1 LKDSNTNPKM
11 ETLEEEDVGVCSLT
25 CNISKVEGRAETSR
39 WGLKQMTSKS
49 IIHMNLHKTNNKVD

>member
-1 LKDSNTNPKM
+1 M

-25 CNISKVEGRAETSR
+25 CNISKVEGRAETLR
-39 WGLKQMTSKS
+39 WGLRQMTSKS